1 MNEGIEQREGKWAG
15 GRLGGWVGVACVK
28 DGMGRQR
35 VRDEWGRVGGWASGK
50 GGADAMCLVFVFYEF
65 SFHCVD
71 FLCVCFV
78 VWKSRVVW
86 LFDKSLAIRLSV

>member
-1 MNEGIEQREGKWAG
+1 MGVLCVNEGVEQREGKWAG

-35 VRDEWGRVGGWASGK
+35 VRDEWGRVGGRASGK

-71 FLCVCFV
+71 FYVCVSWFGNRG
-78 VWKSRVVW
+78 S
-86 LFDKSLAIRLSV
+86 FGYSISH